1 MTTDNL
7 ILLGKIVA
15 THGIRGQLRVVPYS
29 GLFDTFLAAKSVTLK
44 DASGRTHVQDIA
56 AATVHGKKLLL
67 AFKGFTD
74 INQVLHLVGC
84 ELYVSRDQLPL
95 PDDDEYYW
103 YDLLGLTVVLEDGR
117 QLGTLDSIIETG
129 SNDVYVVKSQSREYL
144 VPALAEVVTSIDL
157 DRKIMTVAPFEGL
170 FDL

>member
-1 MTTDNL
+1 MAADDL

-29 GLFDTFLAAKSVTLK
+29 GLFDTFLAVKTVTLK
-44 DASGRTHVQDIA
+44 DATGRLLPQDIS

-67 AFKGFTD
+67 AFEGYGD
-74 INQVLHLVGC
+74 INQVQHLVGC
-84 ELYVSRDQLPL
+84 ELYVSRDQLPV
-95 PDDDEYYW
+95 PEDDEYYW
-103 YDLLGLTVVLEDGR
+103 HDLIGLTVVTEDGQ
-117 QLGTLDSIIETG
+117 QLGILESIIETG
-129 SNDVYVVKSQSREYL
+129 SNDVYVVKSSAREYL

-157 DRKIMTVAPFEGL
+157 DRKVMTVAPFEGL

>member
-1 MTTDNL
+1 MAADDL

-29 GLFDTFLAAKSVTLK
+29 GQFDTFLAVKTVTMK
-44 DASGRTHVQDIA
+44 DASGRLLVQEIVS
-56 AATVHGKKLLL
+56 ATVHGKKLLL
-67 AFKGFTD
+67 TFKGYGD
-74 INQVLHLVGC
+74 INHVEHLVGC
-84 ELYVSRDQLPL
+84 ELYVNREQLPM

-103 YDLLGLTVVLEDGR
+103 YDLIGLAVVTEDGQ
-117 QLGTLDSIIETG
+117 QLGILESIIETG
-129 SNDVYVVKSQSREYL
+129 SNDVYVVKSPAREYL

-157 DRKIMTVAPFEGL
+157 DKKVMTVAPFEGL

>member
-1 MTTDNL
+1 MATSDL

-29 GLFDTFLAAKSVTLK
+29 GLFDTFLAVKDVTLK
-44 DASGRTHVQDIA
+44 DASGRMLVQEIA
-56 AATVHGKKLLL
+56 AAAVHGKKLLL
-67 AFKGFTD
+67 AFKGYAD
-74 INQVLHLVGC
+74 INQVQHLVGC
-84 ELYVSRDQLPL
+84 ELYVGRDQLPK

-103 YDLLGLTVVLEDGR
+103 YDLIGLTVVSADGQ
-117 QLGTLDSIIETG
+117 QLGILESIIETG
-129 SNDVYVVKSQSREYL
+129 SNDVYVVKSSTREYL

-157 DRKIMTVAPFEGL
+157 DKKVMTVAPFEGL